1 MTASAGPVLH
11 DLYSEFGDRVS
22 FLTLYVR
29 EAHPGDRYVQPQDF
43 DTKLAQARE
52 YAQRDDIR
60 WPVAVDDIDGT
71 LHRALDAKPNA
82 CYVIDADGV
91 VAFRALWTNHSP
103 PLRAALAA
111 VAEGRRG
118 ALGQSE
124 AKAVPMLSGTGS
136 MWQVLSGAGPVAL
149 RDVAKQA
156 PPMWLSARL
165 AALLRPLP
173 PVGRGAA
180 AMAAMTA
187 ATAAGALGA
196 RRLARAR

>member
-11 DLYSEFGDRVS
+11 DLYSAFGDRVA
-22 FLTLYVR
+22 FLALYVR

-52 YAQRDDIR
+52 YAARDEIR

-71 LHRALDAKPNA
+71 LHRTLDAKPNA
-82 CYVIDADGV
+82 AYVIDTDGV
-91 VAFRALWTNHSP
+91 VAFRALWTNHSE
-103 PLRAALAA
+103 PLRGALAA

-118 ALGQSE
+118 ALGESQ
-124 AKAVPMLSGTGS
+124 AKATPMLSGTGS

-149 RDVAKQA
+149 RDVARQA

-165 AALLRPLP
+165 ADALRPLP
-173 PVGRGAA
+173 PLGRGAA
-180 AMAAMTA
+180 VMATMTA
-187 ATAAGALGA
+187 ATAAGAIGL
-196 RRLARAR
+196 RRLARRR